1 MASRRVRGLLS
12 PASPKAFTDDQV
24 REIRERREDGAT
36 IADLAAEYGVSVST
50 IYNVCA
56 RRTYG
61 WVR

>member
-24 REIRERREDGAT
+24 RERREDGAT